1 MSSKISGTIVA
12 ATDLSAAADEAIV
25 QAHERAL
32 ATHARLLV
40 CHVIANPL
48 RVDPLFPQDQVQDV
62 LNLPDLLGRT
72 TETVTERVQVVTGRS
87 TQEFDVE
94 VTDGVPHAAIVRVAE
109 NARASLLVIGNQ
121 GHGGLDRMLL
131 GGVASQVVRHAH
143 AAVLVARR
151 RESRGQ
157 VLVATDLSDPSL
169 PALAAGVQEA
179 ARLGARVTF
188 LHCVEGPQLG
198 ADPGGPVL
206 GGTAMAPPMELLD
219 VMRRAAEDELARAVE
234 RVGGGGECVI
244 EIGPPSTIIVRTA
257 EELGCELVV
266 VGTTGRTG
274 LRRMLLGSVAEAV
287 VHRAG
292 CSVLVVRKID

>member
-1 MSSKISGTIVA
+1 MKAQSAGTVVA
-12 ATDLSAAADEAIV
+12 ATDLSTAADEAIV
-25 QAHERAL
+25 QAHARAT
-32 ATHARLLV
+32 ATHERLLV
-40 CHVIANPL
+40 CHVIVNPL
-48 RVDPLFPQDQVQDV
+48 RVDPLFPQQQLEDA
-62 LNLPDLLGRT
+62 LNLPDLIGRT
-72 TETVTERVQVVTGRS
+72 TGSVIERVQTATGRNAE
-87 TQEFDVE
+87 EFDVE

-109 NARASLLVIGNQ
+109 NARATLLVLGSQ
-121 GHGGLDRMLL
+121 GHGGLDRVLL

-143 AAVLVARR
+143 APVLVARR
-151 RESRGQ
+151 RESLGH
-157 VLVATDLSDPSL
+157 VLVATDLSDPSM

-198 ADPGGPVL
+198 MDPGGPVL
-206 GGTAMAPPMELLD
+206 GSSATMPPVELLD
-219 VMRRAAEDELARAVE
+219 IMRKAAEAELARAVE
-234 RVGGGGECVI
+234 RVGGAGECVI

-287 VHRAG
+287 VRRAG
-292 CSVLVVRKID
+292 CSVLVVRKVD